1 MFPIRYSRLLWEVM
15 TEASSFINVLDLR
28 VEVLPGFRVEGFFSL
43 NKSKDD
49 TEKFTSPEAHEFN
62 NKEVSESG
70 RIEISNKKS
79 MTYEGR
85 VTLSYNKMFGTE
97 LC

>member
-1 MFPIRYSRLLWEVM
+1 MNPYDRAYNLDGSINKVLSFNVPNPLF
-15 TEASSFINVLDLR
+15 EATLGSYDRSEQFYLNNVLDLR

-62 NKEVSESG
+62 NKEASESG
-70 RIEISNKKS
+70 RIEI
-79 MTYEGR
+79 
-85 VTLSYNKMFGTE
+85 VL
-97 LC
+97 